1 MHVGDLN
8 GTNVNNGKYWQAKV
22 TITVHDANH
31 QAVPDATVNGTWS
44 GDWSGSSSCST
55 STGGTCTVTSG
66 NMLKKGNSSAIF
78 TVSSVSHGNLT
89 YSAADNHD
97 PEGNSSGTAIRVNK
111 DGTTSDPGGSANQPP
126 VASFA
131 YNCLDITCS
140 FDASGSSDPDGSI
153 VHYAWDFGDGN
164 TGSGVTASH
173 IYAAPGTYSVVLS
186 VTDDD
191 GATDSDTQNVTVSDG
206 SMTLTATGYKVK
218 GVHYADLEWSGAGS
232 SDVDIYRDGANIGP
246 TANDGF
252 YTDNIGNK
260 GGGSYTYQVCESGT
274 TTCSNEATVTF

>member
-1 MHVGDLN
+1 MPW
-8 GTNVNNGKYWQAKV
+8 GTISWNSDEPAGTSVTVQARSSN
-22 TITVHDANH
+22 D
-31 QAVPDATVNGTWS
+31 GSTWS
-44 GDWSGSSSCST
+44 AWESAGNGIDLTATPAGQYIQIEAT
-55 STGGTCTVTSG
+55 LQITSG
-66 NMLKKGNSSAIF
+66 DISPILYDL
-78 TVSSVSHGNLT
+78 TVL
-89 YSAADNHD
+89 
-97 PEGNSSGTAIRVNK
+97 P
-111 DGTTSDPGGSANQPP
+111 ANQPP

-260 GGGSYTYQVCESGT
+260 GGGSYIYRVCESGT